1 MSEVFDERRRAL
13 EEDYFRRKDKESL
26 ERLRAAL
33 KAEAETRGEEAAAQ
47 MRCPRCG
54 GTLKE
59 ESFDNNVHIDRCET
73 CHGIWLDAGELEQLS
88 HQEQPGRGWMS
99 IFWPGSSGR
108 QGEENR

>member
-33 KAEAETRGEEAAAQ
+33 KAEAEARGEASAHE
-47 MRCPRCG
+47 MRCPRCN

-59 ESFDNNVHIDRCET
+59 ESFDEVHIDRCDN

-88 HQEQPGRGWMS
+88 RQETPRGRWMS
-99 IFWPGSSGR
+99 IFWPGSGGSRGD
-108 QGEENR
+108 ENR